1 MSKTPLIAIDLGTS
15 KLCAAI
21 FQKDKV
27 EIIPSDT
34 GEISTPS
41 YVAFSNNENLVGDT
55 VKNQMHRNAINTL
68 FSMKRILGR
77 KFEDPEVQNMIKYFP
92 FKIMKD
98 IDSER
103 IKVIV
108 DNNNEK
114 KRIIYRR
121 NIKNGIITNKEK
133 CR

>member
-77 KFEDPEVQNMIKYFP
+77 
-92 FKIMKD
+92 
-98 IDSER
+98 
-103 IKVIV
+103 
-108 DNNNEK
+108 
-114 KRIIYRR
+114 
-121 NIKNGIITNKEK
+121 
-133 CR
+133 